1 MLSLKNLFEDNPLS
15 SRWVVEGFWNRQ
27 DEIDW
32 ALDLLTGEDDFE
44 KVCVIHGHT
53 RTGKSH
59 FAQRVLADP
68 RLSASGVR
76 SFAVNANN
84 QGTARN
90 VFESLLFALHRAV
103 MELPPNGALQPS
115 LDALREEL
123 REARLLLED
132 GRAERIDDEVAEASA
147 ELGAP
152 TLKVPGLELAFPG
165 RVGEKAVRGR
175 KVVTRPL
182 TDRGLAELV
191 ATAADAIRQ
200 AEGLRT
206 VLLFIDDLDLLDR
219 EGAEGGAGV
228 DTVVD
233 LLRPIADREGL
244 CVVATTRRQYF
255 NGREKDFIDLG
266 ALRPMKPEELVRVYE
281 LRARLF
287 NDGRE
292 IFSPGALALLTRTAD
307 GRVGVFLRH
316 CREVFR
322 LHRRREPMPFAEEVV
337 RGYITDRVRELLD
350 DPAHRALMREVIACV
365 RAQRL
370 EFQPAQD
377 PARTGMLHVV
387 LNPVPGRS
395 GWYAVNPLFAEV
407 LRDAPEIS

>member
-1 MLSLKNLFEDNPLS
+1 MVSLKNLFEDNPLS
-15 SRWVVEGFWNRQ
+15 ARWVVEGFWNRQ
-27 DEIDW
+27 DEVDW

-59 FAQRVLADP
+59 FALRVLADP
-68 RLSASGVR
+68 RLRACGVR

-103 MELPPNGALQPS
+103 LELPSSPSMQPS

-123 REARLLLED
+123 ADARFLLED
-132 GRAERIDDEVAEASA
+132 GRAERVDDEVAEASA

-152 TLKVPGLELAFPG
+152 SFKVPGLEVALPA
-165 RVGEKAVRGR
+165 RAAEKAVRGR

-182 TDRGLAELV
+182 SDRGMAELV
-191 ATAADAIRQ
+191 AAAADAIRQ

-266 ALRPMKPEELVRVYE
+266 ALRPLKPEELTRVYA
-281 LRARLF
+281 LRVKLF

-292 IFSPGALALLTRTAD
+292 IFSPGALSLLTRTAD

-322 LHRRREPMPFAEEVV
+322 LHRRQEPMPFAEEVV
-337 RGYITDRVRELLD
+337 RRYIVDRVQELLE
-350 DPAHRALMREVIACV
+350 DPAHRALMREVIECV
-365 RAQRL
+365 RALRL

-387 LNPVPGRS
+387 LNPVPGRA

-407 LRDAPEIS
+407 LRDASEIT